1 MFYPIPDLAAAR
13 LVKTVSIS
21 AHVLKSDGN
30 KFASQTLFC
39 SVEFVP
45 IQNYGKI
52 TVFNYTRYLFGETAK
67 RVFLVALACAIIGM
81 TSHLVNEKIYRS
93 LTEKY
98 GLMSDRYVLAKI

>member
-1 MFYPIPDLAAAR
+1 MKINSLHKPCFVR
-13 LVKTVSIS
+13 LNLYQSKT
-21 AHVLKSDGN
+21 
-30 KFASQTLFC
+30 
-39 SVEFVP
+39 SVILPVF
-45 IQNYGKI
+45 
-52 TVFNYTRYLFGETAK
+52 FNYTRYLFGETAK

>member
-1 MFYPIPDLAAAR
+1 MTR
-13 LVKTVSIS
+13 LKLLDQTRYENVRPCFVKLNLFQSKIS
-21 AHVLKSDGN
+21 AKLP
-30 KFASQTLFC
+30 FL
-39 SVEFVP
+39 
-45 IQNYGKI
+45 
-52 TVFNYTRYLFGETAK
+52 NYTRYLFGETAK